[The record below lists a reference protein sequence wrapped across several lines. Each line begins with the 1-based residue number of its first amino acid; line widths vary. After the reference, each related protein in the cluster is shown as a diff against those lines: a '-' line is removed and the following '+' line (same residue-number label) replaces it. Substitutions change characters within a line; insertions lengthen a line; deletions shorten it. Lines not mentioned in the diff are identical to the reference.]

1 MRKIIDIKKNN
12 KFIINTPNYILKLLD
27 KSHVSKKYL
36 GWLNDKKTSEFTYRR
51 DKIFNLIDIKNH
63 IKEHEGS
70 KNTMLLAIFKKSN
83 HIGNLLV
90 KKLLICHF
98 LRLFI

>member
-51 DKIFNLIDIKNH
+51 DKIFNLIDIRPPIAINNVDIQIH
-63 IKEHEGS
+63 IIKG
-70 KNTMLLAIFKKSN
+70 LY
-83 HIGNLLV
+83 
-90 KKLLICHF
+90 
-98 LRLFI
+98 

>member
-70 KNTMLLAIFKKSN
+70 KNTLSERRDRINARSIVTIQLQYSHLPAR
-83 HIGNLLV
+83 
-90 KKLLICHF
+90 
-98 LRLFI
+98 RLQ